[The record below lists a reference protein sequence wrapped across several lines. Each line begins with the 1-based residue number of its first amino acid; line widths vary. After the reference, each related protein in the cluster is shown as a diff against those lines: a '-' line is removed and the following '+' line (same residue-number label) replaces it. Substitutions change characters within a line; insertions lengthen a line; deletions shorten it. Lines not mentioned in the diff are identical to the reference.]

1 MIVVKS
7 ICFDGSQVTNFD
19 KLFQRLLNKG
29 RRSGFSREQLNQKS
43 IGLIRENSSKVIKD
57 LCLLFFYSVFSII
70 MILLLSG
77 FLLPFLLGTAILLV
91 SLLLRDYLIIVPQSL
106 FIASSSFL
114 LSKTNRGGLD
124 EFSVITSIK
133 SNNRM
138 SF

>member
-7 ICFDGSQVTNFD
+7 MCFDGSQVTNFD

>member
-1 MIVVKS
+1 MIVAKS